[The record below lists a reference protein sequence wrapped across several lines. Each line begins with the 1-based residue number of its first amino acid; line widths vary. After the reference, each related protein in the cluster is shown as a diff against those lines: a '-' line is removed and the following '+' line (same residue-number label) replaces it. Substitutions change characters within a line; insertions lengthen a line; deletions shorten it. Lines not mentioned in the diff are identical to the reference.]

1 MRRGRLG
8 WYALWQ
14 ARDYVMDRGAPTIIV
29 SMLLGYLTAFPLLAG
44 MNERLRIMPA
54 RAIARYGSP
63 DLARIALLKDLNEA
77 FLRSFLGVIVF
88 LGALIAMNGIIS
100 RDRIRG
106 YYRFLFSKPASPV
119 RYYGQ
124 AFVVHWAGFLV
135 VSVLLALLW
144 GYLVSPLLSSAL
156 ILVTATMFLLYG
168 GIVFALSAAFKG
180 DWLIL
185 AILTSLATY
194 LWGRFG
200 ESESVL
206 KTLLYLL
213 PPLNRTT
220 DVYFAVAAGSVMN
233 WGLLAWFGAYG
244 AASVAVGLYVVHKRR
259 MA

>member
-1 MRRGRLG
+1 
-8 WYALWQ
+8 
-14 ARDYVMDRGAPTIIV
+14 
-29 SMLLGYLTAFPLLAG
+29 
-44 MNERLRIMPA
+44 
-54 RAIARYGSP
+54 
-63 DLARIALLKDLNEA
+63 
-77 FLRSFLGVIVF
+77 
-88 LGALIAMNGIIS
+88 
-100 RDRIRG
+100 
-106 YYRFLFSKPASPV
+106 
-119 RYYGQ
+119 
-124 AFVVHWAGFLV
+124 
-135 VSVLLALLW
+135 
-144 GYLVSPLLSSAL
+144 VSPLLSSAL

-200 ESESVL
+200 DSESVL